1 MKKAI
6 FPFLAIVLLS
16 FYGCI
21 GQFQKIDSFIK
32 SNVDTCINGDT
43 IAAFANNTTKYLN
56 SFKTEYKDSLIDEV
70 YIKLYGI
77 EPSLY
82 DTIRT
87 ESIRG
92 VIDDSIL
99 FSGAIP
105 FRIVHKLKLESM
117 DVSSDK
123 KTYSL
128 IFNLLSGDV
137 HYKYEYDIHIED
149 SIKTSSEFKILS
161 EK

>member
-1 MKKAI
+1 MKKAV
-6 FPFLAIVLLS
+6 FPFLTIILLS
-16 FYGCI
+16 FFGCI
-21 GQFQKIDSFIK
+21 GQFQNIESFIK
-32 SNVDTCINGDT
+32 SDIDTCINGDT

-56 SFKTEYKDSLIDEV
+56 SYKTEFRDSLIDEV

-105 FRIVHKLKLESM
+105 FRLVHKLELESM

-128 IFNLLSGDV
+128 KFDLLSGDV
-137 HYKYEYDIHIED
+137 HYKYVYDIHLED
-149 SIKTSSEFKILS
+149 SIKTSSEFKILG